1 MRRRDFIALAGGAA
15 IAAPLAARAQQPPI
29 PVVGFLHSETP
40 DAVRAYVVAFHRA
53 LSEAGF
59 TEGQNVAI
67 EYRWAGGHYDKL
79 PGLVADLV
87 NRSVTVIVAGGG
99 SAYAVKASG
108 TSIPTIFTAG
118 ADPVQAGLVPS
129 LSRPGGT
136 MTGVAFFVVALGP
149 KQLEMLLAAVPSA
162 KQIGF
167 VSNPGYANAQAL
179 IDELEIAV
187 RTVGRKLNIQRVANE
202 AEIEPVFAAFS
213 QQGVDALIV
222 GGDPSVFRWRDQ
234 VVAQAAR
241 HALPA
246 CYGWREFA
254 TAGGLMSYGADV
266 LDAYHQI
273 GVYTARVL
281 KGTKPADL
289 PVVQPEKIELVLNLK
304 TAKTLGLT
312 FPLSLLGRADEVIE

>member
-1 MRRRDFIALAGGAA
+1 MRRRDFIALVGGAA
-15 IAAPLAARAQQPPI
+15 VSTPFVARAQQPPI
-29 PVVGFLHSETP
+29 PVIGFLHSETP
-40 DAVRAYVVAFHRA
+40 DAVHAYLVAFHRA

-67 EYRWAGGHYDKL
+67 EYRWAEGQYDTL
-79 PGLVADLV
+79 PKLVADLAS
-87 NRSVTVIVAGGG
+87 RSVTVIVAGGG
-99 SAYAVKASG
+99 SAYAVKANG
-108 TSIPTIFTAG
+108 TSIPTVFTAG
-118 ADPVQAGLVPS
+118 ADPVRAGLVPS

-167 VSNPGYANAQAL
+167 LSNPTYANARTQ
-179 IDELEIAV
+179 IDELETAV
-187 RTVGRKLNIQRVANE
+187 RTVGRKLNIQGIVSE
-202 AEIEPVFAAFS
+202 AEIGPAFAAFS

-222 GGDPSVFRWRDQ
+222 SGDPSVFRWREQ
-234 VVAQAAR
+234 LVAQVAR

-254 TAGGLMSYGADV
+254 AAGGLMSYGADIV
-266 LDAYHQI
+266 DAYHQV
-273 GVYTARVL
+273 GVYTARIL

>member
-1 MRRRDFIALAGGAA
+1 MRRRDFIALVGGAA
-15 IAAPLAARAQQPPI
+15 AAAPLAARAQQPPM

-40 DAVRAYVVAFHRA
+40 DAVRTYVVAFHRA
-53 LSEAGF
+53 LKEGGF

-67 EYRWAGGHYDKL
+67 EYRWAEGQYDKIPEL
-79 PGLVADLV
+79 LADLV
-87 NRSVTVIVAGGG
+87 SRNVTMIVAGGG
-99 SAYAVKASG
+99 SAFAVKASG
-108 TSIPTIFTAG
+108 TGIPTVFTTG
-118 ADPVQAGLVPS
+118 ADPVQTGLVPS

-149 KQLEMLLAAVPSA
+149 KQLEMLLAAAPSA

-167 VSNPGYANAQAL
+167 VSNPGYANAQTQ

-187 RTVGRKLNIQRVANE
+187 RTAGRKLNIQRIANE
-202 AEIEPVFAAFS
+202 AEIEPAFAAFS
-213 QQGVDALIV
+213 HQGVDALMIS
-222 GGDPSVFRWRDQ
+222 GDPSVFRWREQ
-234 VVAQAAR
+234 LVAQAAR
-241 HALPA
+241 RALPA

-254 TAGGLMSYGADV
+254 MAGGLMSYGANIV
-266 LDAYHQI
+266 DAYHQV

-304 TAKTLGLT
+304 TAKALGLT